1 MKTFLDAPLLIY
13 LNTVGSR
20 EARTLYE
27 NFYLRV
33 LEKYRV
39 YTDVLVLDELIY
51 VSRKKYGIPY
61 ELSIEFVES
70 TVLPYVTL
78 VDVGEEE
85 YNHAVEAMKE
95 GLRPSDAIHIGA
107 MRSNGVE
114 LIVSEDSDFDRVK
127 GIKRIWITLDEAFA
141 P

>member
-1 MKTFLDAPLLIY
+1 
-13 LNTVGSR
+13 VGGR
-20 EARTLYE
+20 EARKPYE
-27 NFYLRV
+27 DFYLRL

-70 TVLPYVTL
+70 IVLPYVTL
-78 VDVGEEE
+78 IDVGEEE

-95 GLRPSDAIHIGA
+95 GLRPSKVIHIGA

-114 LIVSEDSDFDRVK
+114 LIITEDSDFDRVK
-127 GIKRIWITLDEAFA
+127 GIKRIWMR
-141 P
+141 